1 MCGFLV
7 QAALDAEYKLQRA
20 QASLCV
26 APGLSCSE
34 ACRILGSQARDRT
47 HDPSFGR
54 SILNGWTTRKVPE
67 NTFFNSFIEVW

>member
-1 MCGFLV
+1 M

-20 QASLCV
+20 QASVRV

-34 ACRILGSQARDRT
+34 ACRILGFQARDRT
-47 HDPSFGR
+47 QVPSFGR
-54 SILNGWTTRKVPE
+54 SILDRWTIRKVPE